1 MVRLGLF
8 LSSYSFLFAILALR
22 FQRPALVAGCWV
34 LAAVGLAAAAWV
46 LSAERAKGPA
56 GFALTKVEDQGA
68 EVAAYLATYL
78 LPFVTLSEPSDR
90 DVVSYLLFL
99 LVAALIYVQSD
110 LLQINPV
117 LYLFRRRVVKV
128 TTKAGWQAY
137 LVTPRRPIG
146 GETILATTLATG
158 VLVLSAEGREHE

>member
-1 MVRLGLF
+1 M
-8 LSSYSFLFAILALR
+8 
-22 FQRPALVAGCWV
+22 
-34 LAAVGLAAAAWV
+34 
-46 LSAERAKGPA
+46 
-56 GFALTKVEDQGA
+56 
-68 EVAAYLATYL
+68 AAYLATYL

-137 LVTPRRPIG
+137 LVTPRRR
-146 GETILATTLATG
+146 
-158 VLVLSAEGREHE
+158 SAGRPSSLRH